1 MFSLSARSF
10 AKLEGVHPDLVR
22 VVKRAIELS
31 PIDFGVTEG
40 LRDIERQRE
49 LKAKGFSKTLDSKHL
64 KQSDGYGHA
73 VDLIAVGDLDIDGDI
88 DAQDKSLTWLP
99 AIYGTMNIAMVQAAT
114 ELGVKIR
121 WGGTF
126 KVISGVDGKLV
137 PFFDGPHW
145 ELV

>member
-40 LRDIERQRE
+40 LRTIERQRE
-49 LKAKGFSKTLDSKHL
+49 LVAKGFSKTLDSKHL
-64 KQSDGYGHA
+64 TGRA
-73 VDLIAVGDLDIDGDI
+73 VDLIAAGDLDLDGDI
-88 DAQDKSLTWLP
+88 DAQDKSLTWSP
-99 AIYGTMNIAMVQAAT
+99 AIYGTLNVAMMQAAT

-121 WGGTF
+121 WGGSF
-126 KVISGVDGKLV
+126 KGW
-137 PFFDGPHW
+137 FDGVHW
-145 ELV
+145 ELI